1 MEKLIKMIKNK
12 WLFLLTIIILLTAI
26 ISSFLTYHKE
36 YYTYNDNYYND
47 LEKCRKTKDEN
58 ICKIVNSIDPPEEKW
73 KKEDAI
79 SLYFK
84 INYNYFANSLLILGP
99 LLLILLGIN
108 KFHTDFSSGNIKNYL
123 TRTTLKDYRKKIY
136 FNSLKYA
143 FIIPSCLL
151 IIFLICCFL
160 TKFNF
165 TIENSVKEEAIYDIW
180 NYKNFPLYL
189 FVHCTILYFM
199 SIFYCNLS
207 YIFLN
212 KSKSKLLA
220 AIFSFIAFFITVIF
234 VYVIIYSLILNKMF
248 GLSNLMNYFNIFDFF
263 RIYTKYVNYLGIL
276 IVAISLAII
285 SYITVALIYRNKE
298 KVIIDNE
305 KEAI

>member
-1 MEKLIKMIKNK
+1 MEQIIKIIKNK
-12 WLFLLTIIILLTAI
+12 WVFILTIIVLFVAI
-26 ISSFLTYHKE
+26 VSSFITYHKE
-36 YYTYNDNYYND
+36 YYNYNENYYND

-58 ICKIVNSIDPPEEKW
+58 ICKIVNSIESPEEKW

-84 INYNYFANSLLILGP
+84 INYNYFANNLLILGP

-108 KFHTDFSSGNIKNYL
+108 KFHSDFSSGNIKNYL
-123 TRTTLKDYRKKIY
+123 TREPLKKYRKKIY
-136 FNSLKYA
+136 LNSLKYA
-143 FIIPSCLL
+143 LIIPSCLL

-165 TIENSVKEEAIYDIW
+165 TISKSVKEEAIYDIW

-189 FVHCTILYFM
+189 IIHCTILYFM
-199 SIFYCNLS
+199 GIFYCNLS

-220 AIFSFIAFFITVIF
+220 SIFSFIAFFITVIF
-234 VYVIIYSLILNKMF
+234 VYVIIYSLILNKIF

-263 RIYTKYVNYLGIL
+263 RIYTKYVNYFGIL
-276 IVAISLAII
+276 IVAIALATI
-285 SYITVALIYRNKE
+285 SYITVALIYKNKE